1 MTAAVSPTR
10 TPVPLETLL
19 CLDDVEDAATA
30 VMTADLRDFVAGAA
44 GTEST
49 LRANR
54 TALERVRLVPRVL
67 NDVSACSTETTAL
80 GTPTTMPVL
89 VAPMAYQRLAHPDGE
104 RALAA
109 ACAGAGVIYVASML
123 SSSTFADI
131 TATGASTWCQL
142 YWLRDRGQMTNLL
155 RRAESAGCRAVVL
168 TVDVPRMG
176 RRLRDIRSGF
186 TLPTGISAVNL
197 AGDVGVH
204 AGNDSES
211 AFMAHTRQTFDPSLS
226 WSDLDWL
233 RQRTSLPIVLKGVL
247 HPDDASRAAE
257 SGIDAVIVSNHGGR
271 QLDGAVSSAEALP
284 VIREAVDDRCEVL
297 MDSGIRSG
305 SDVVKAIALGASSV
319 LIGRPAW
326 WGLALAGQA
335 GAARVLELIRQET
348 EDAVALAGCRSIA
361 DVRSSV
367 RALPA
372 AESWSC

>member
-1 MTAAVSPTR
+1 MIAEISPARTAVS
-10 TPVPLETLL
+10 LSSLL
-19 CLDDVEDAATA
+19 CLDDVEDAATHA
-30 VMTADLRDFVAGAA
+30 MAADLRDFVAGGA
-44 GTEST
+44 GTETT

-67 NDVSACSTETTAL
+67 NDVSACSTETTVL
-80 GTPTTMPVL
+80 GTSTTMPVL
-89 VAPMAYQRLAHPDGE
+89 VAPMAYQRLAHPEGE

-123 SSSTFADI
+123 SSSTFVDI

-186 TLPTGISAVNL
+186 TLPAGISAVNL
-197 AGDVGVH
+197 SGDVGVH
-204 AGNDSES
+204 DGSDSES
-211 AFMAHTRQTFDPSLS
+211 AFMAHTRLTFDPSLS

-233 RQRTSLPIVLKGVL
+233 RQRTSLPIVVKGVL
-247 HPDDASRAAE
+247 HPDDAQRAAE
-257 SGIDAVIVSNHGGR
+257 LGVDALIVSNHGGR

-284 VIREAVDDRCEVL
+284 AVREVVGDRCEVL

-348 EDAVALAGCRSIA
+348 EDAVALAGCRGIA

-372 AESWSC
+372 AESWSW

>member
-1 MTAAVSPTR
+1 
-10 TPVPLETLL
+10 
-19 CLDDVEDAATA
+19 
-30 VMTADLRDFVAGAA
+30 
-44 GTEST
+44 
-49 LRANR
+49 
-54 TALERVRLVPRVL
+54 
-67 NDVSACSTETTAL
+67 
-80 GTPTTMPVL
+80 
-89 VAPMAYQRLAHPDGE
+89 
-104 RALAA
+104 
-109 ACAGAGVIYVASML
+109 ML
-123 SSSTFADI
+123 SSSTFVDI

-186 TLPTGISAVNL
+186 TLPAGISAVNL
-197 AGDVGVH
+197 SGDVGVH
-204 AGNDSES
+204 DGSDSES
-211 AFMAHTRQTFDPSLS
+211 AFMAHTRQAFDPSLS

-233 RQRTSLPIVLKGVL
+233 RQRTSLPIVVKGVL
-247 HPDDASRAAE
+247 HPDDAQRAAE
-257 SGIDAVIVSNHGGR
+257 LGVDGLIVSNHGGR

-284 VIREAVDDRCEVL
+284 AVREAVGDRCEVL

-348 EDAVALAGCRSIA
+348 EDAVALAGCRGIA

-372 AESWSC
+372 AESWSW